1 MAGIINI
8 MENVHDDKKFKIE
21 VGNDGVIY
29 LSLGGKLE
37 GLNLVALEKW
47 SKEVHNIIRDRYE
60 NTYAP
65 VKVAIDIDAVSGYAP
80 EAVTILTKLLIDDK
94 QFVHR
99 SATYGGSD
107 YILMAQDM
115 LTSLS
120 GRSNFKAFKT
130 KEDAVAWVGSTVSE

>member
-1 MAGIINI
+1 MVIDKGY
-8 MENVHDDKKFKIE
+8 DDKKLKIE
-21 VGNDGVIY
+21 VGSDGIIY

-65 VKVAIDIDAVSGYAP
+65 VKVVIDINAVDGYAP
-80 EAVTILTKLLIDDK
+80 EAVTILTKLLVEDK
-94 QFVHR
+94 QFVYR
-99 SATYGGSD
+99 SATHGGSE

-120 GRSNFKAFKT
+120 GRTNFKAFKT
-130 KEDAVAWVGSTVSE
+130 KEDAVAWVNSTASE